1 MARMS
6 LIAWCC
12 SVQALWAD
20 VMEYRKSL
28 RALDLTDKY
37 VKWLEL
43 RLPSMPTSIE
53 RAALHRHLPNP
64 SSTQA
69 TRQRCKETK
78 PQRSCE
84 HL

>member
-1 MARMS
+1 MAARMS

-53 RAALHRHLPNP
+53 RAAFASPFTEPKLNP
-64 SSTQA
+64 SNKA
-69 TRQRCKETK
+69 ALQRNQTAA
-78 PQRSCE
+78 Q
-84 HL
+84 L

>member
-1 MARMS
+1 MS

-43 RLPSMPTSIE
+43 RLPSMPNVHCIAIY
-53 RAALHRHLPNP
+53 R
-64 SSTQA
+64 TQA
-69 TRQRCKETK
+69 QPKQQGSAAK
-78 PQRSCE
+78 KLNRSAAVNTCR
-84 HL
+84 LS